1 MRHPGSGRPVRCVDG
16 PPRLWK
22 PRGERSRPPRVPV
35 SRRFRIDPAGREH
48 AEQCCGVDHRGLERD
63 RDRSRCTGDRDAVV
77 QRALPR
83 VSALGVRRGLELPGR
98 RRHGVRGRVSLRQ
111 REIRYRAAR
120 RLLRSGRHCEHRRAR
135 RHRGAGARDHAHH
148 RLPARR
154 RHRVRRRRRPG
165 ERRLRAQHP
174 RGPVA
179 RPADRSAGVHREHRP
194 LRAAD
199 ARVHRGRSA
208 FGPHLRLRH
217 RRGLPALPPA
227 PSGAL
232 RGRGR
237 RAAHGR
243 VDQRRVGALDR
254 HAIDLPGLRSVPL
267 ARLLHRFL
275 LDVEGV
281 PMKRALLILG
291 VVVFLA
297 APGAAQWLAEPVWN
311 RPKGGPGLTISGDY
325 GRPDSAYGKGNAWG
339 GRASLGLGTLTLTAG
354 VATWKPDGATESFTS
369 YGGNVDMRLIGGSL
383 LPVAIN
389 VQVGVA
395 RTDSANAT
403 PALTSVT
410 GAAGV
415 SVPLPT
421 PGFSIE
427 PYFAPGIRYRSYSNA
442 GNSTEFGYV
451 IGANLGFGLLGVHL
465 AYDNEKRKN
474 LPSVG
479 VFGVGAHVAIKLP
492 LGM

>member
-35 SRRFRIDPAGREH
+35 SRRFRIDPDGREH
-48 AEQCCGVDHRGLERD
+48 AEQRRGVDHRGLERD
-63 RDRSRCTGDRDAVV
+63 RDRSRCAGDRDAVV
-77 QRALPR
+77 QRALPG
-83 VSALGVRRGLELPGR
+83 VSALGVRRGPELPQR
-98 RRHGVRGRVSLRQ
+98 RRLGVP
-111 REIRYRAAR
+111 
-120 RLLRSGRHCEHRRAR
+120 H
-135 RHRGAGARDHAHH
+135 
-148 RLPARR
+148 
-154 RHRVRRRRRPG
+154 PG
-165 ERRLRAQHP
+165 
-174 RGPVA
+174 GPLA
-179 RPADRSAGVHREHRP
+179 RPSHGPAGIHREHRAV
-194 LRAAD
+194 RATD
-199 ARVHRGRSA
+199 VRLHRG
-208 FGPHLRLRH
+208 GPALGSRLRLRH
-217 RRGLPALPPA
+217 RRGLPAVARL
-227 PSGAL
+227 
-232 RGRGR
+232 R
-237 RAAHGR
+237 RAGVGRAGGRAPDRR

-254 HAIDLPGLRSVPL
+254 HAIDFPGLRSVPL

-275 LDVEGV
+275 LDVGGGT
-281 PMKRALLILG
+281 MKRALLILG

-297 APGAAQWLAEPVWN
+297 APAAAQWVGEPVWN
-311 RPKGGPGLTISGDY
+311 SPKGGTGLTISGDY

-339 GRASLGLGTLTLTAG
+339 GRASLGLGTVTLTAG
-354 VATWKPDGATESFTS
+354 VATWKPDGAPESFTS
-369 YGGNVDMRLIGGSL
+369 YGGNVDMRLIGGRPR
-383 LPVAIN
+383 PVAIN
-389 VQVGVA
+389 VQVGAA

-410 GAAGV
+410 GAAGI

-451 IGANLGFGLLGVHL
+451 IGTNLGFGLVGVHL